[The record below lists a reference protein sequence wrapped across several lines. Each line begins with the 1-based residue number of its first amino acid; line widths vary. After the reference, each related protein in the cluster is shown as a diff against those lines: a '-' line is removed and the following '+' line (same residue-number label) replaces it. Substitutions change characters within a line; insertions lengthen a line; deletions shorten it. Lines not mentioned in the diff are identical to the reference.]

1 MLSWSSRPRLAS
13 GACPDDARD
22 SVEPSRSTVEPT
34 RSTVEP
40 PRSTVEPSR
49 STVSGLV
56 TAGDLHQG
64 FRDGTAGRDSGLG
77 RPVTRAPP
85 DARTPGSPESSFC

>member
-1 MLSWSSRPRLAS
+1 MPRDHLVVEHSQRFAEIVIDALIWSSHPRLAS
-13 GACPDDARD
+13 AACPDDARD
-22 SVEPSRSTVEPT
+22 SVEPP

-64 FRDGTAGRDSGLG
+64 WDGR
-77 RPVTRAPP
+77 
-85 DARTPGSPESSFC
+85 